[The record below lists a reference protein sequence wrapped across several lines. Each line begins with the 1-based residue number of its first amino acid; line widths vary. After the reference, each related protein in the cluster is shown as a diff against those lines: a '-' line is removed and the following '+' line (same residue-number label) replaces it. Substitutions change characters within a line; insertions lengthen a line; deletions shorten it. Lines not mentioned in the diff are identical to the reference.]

1 MNIKLIFAFA
11 LGAITGYFAKQAV
24 DKRRNKEEDVTYEDC
39 IKEYS
44 GEDGEETEKLDDGDY
59 VSYSAVNDS
68 DAPTLEKEET
78 IEDPKIEVIDPKNFG
93 LDPTFDRV
101 TWTVYNG
108 GIVTNEN
115 DIIVED
121 KKSYIGDALNHMGE
135 YEEDIVCVK
144 NDIFRLYIEIAYDPR
159 DYSVAMGVK
168 E

>member
-11 LGAITGYFAKQAV
+11 LGAVAGYLAKYAL
-24 DKRRNKEEDVTYEDC
+24 DKRKSTEDEEEVKYEDIVKDYSGDDDEGEPSDEYVTYAS
-39 IKEYS
+39 I
-44 GEDGEETEKLDDGDY
+44 DDE
-59 VSYSAVNDS
+59 
-68 DAPTLEKEET
+68 APKLEKETT
-78 IEDPKIEVIDPKNFG
+78 IYDPKIEVIDPKDFG
-93 LDPTFDRV
+93 LDATFDKV

-121 KKSYIGDALNHMGE
+121 KKSYIGDALDHMGE
-135 YEEDIVCVK
+135 YEDDIVCVK
-144 NDIFRLYIEIAYDPR
+144 NDIFRLYIEIANDPR

>member
-11 LGAITGYFAKQAV
+11 LGAVSGYFAKQAL
-24 DKRRNKEEDVTYEDC
+24 DKRHNKEEGTTYEDC

-44 GEDGEETEKLDDGDY
+44 GEDGEEIEKLDEGDY
-59 VSYSAVNDS
+59 VSYSAIKDS
-68 DAPTLEKEET
+68 DEPTLEKEET
-78 IEDPKIEVIDPKNFG
+78 IEDPKIEVIDPKDFG
-93 LDPTFDRV
+93 LDTTFDKV
-101 TWTVYNG
+101 SWTVYNG

-115 DIIVED
+115 DIIVDD

-135 YEEDIVCVK
+135 YEDDIVCVK

>member
-11 LGAITGYFAKQAV
+11 LGAVVGYFTKQAL
-24 DKRRNKEEDVTYEDC
+24 DKRKSTEDEEEAVYEDIVKDYSGDDDEEEPSSEYVTYA
-39 IKEYS
+39 S
-44 GEDGEETEKLDDGDY
+44 VDD
-59 VSYSAVNDS
+59 NE
-68 DAPTLEKEET
+68 PKLEKEGT
-78 IEDPKIEVIDPKNFG
+78 IYDPKIEVIDPKDFG
-93 LDPTFDRV
+93 LDTTFDKV

-121 KKSYIGDALNHMGE
+121 KKSYIGDALEHIGE
-135 YEEDIVCVK
+135 YEDDIVCVK
-144 NDIFRLYIEIAYDPR
+144 NDIFRLYIEIAYDHR